1 MAGDEISLYAVKAV
15 LILDSEGN
23 RLFAKYYHPPYAEQT
38 DSTHL
43 SNVKDQ
49 KSFEKGLFAKT
60 NKQNSDVIIY
70 DNSVV
75 VYKQVVDISFYV
87 IGGLEE
93 NEAMLYQVV
102 MGLRDAVEILLQHS
116 VDKRTLLENYDLI
129 ALAVDETVDS
139 GIILEVDPSIIS
151 TRVSRAPQAEPSL
164 SNIDLSEQGLQN
176 IYQFARGKFTERLRQ
191 QFQ

>member
-1 MAGDEISLYAVKAV
+1 MTGDEISLYAVKAV
-15 LILDSEGN
+15 LILDNEGN
-23 RLFAKYYHPPYAEQT
+23 RLFAKYYHPPYGQT
-38 DSTHL
+38 EVGHL
-43 SNVKDQ
+43 ANVKDQ

-70 DNSVV
+70 DSSVV
-75 VYKQVVDISFYV
+75 VYKQIVDISLYV
-87 IGGLEE
+87 VGGLEE

-102 MGLRDAVEILLQHS
+102 MGLRDAIEILLQHS

-129 ALAVDETVDS
+129 ALAVDETIDS
-139 GIILEVDPSIIS
+139 GIILEVDPSIIAA
-151 TRVSRAPQAEPSL
+151 RVSRAPQTEPSL

-176 IYQFARGKFTERLRQ
+176 FYQFARGKFTERLRQ

>member
-1 MAGDEISLYAVKAV
+1 MTGDEISLYAVKAV
-15 LILDSEGN
+15 LILDNEGN
-23 RLFAKYYHPPYAEQT
+23 RLFAKYYHPPYAQSEVA
-38 DSTHL
+38 HL
-43 SNVKDQ
+43 ANVKDQ

-70 DNSVV
+70 DSSVV
-75 VYKQVVDISFYV
+75 VYKQIVDISLYV
-87 IGGLEE
+87 VGGLEE

-102 MGLRDAVEILLQHS
+102 MGLRDAIEILLQHS

-129 ALAVDETVDS
+129 ALAVDETIDS
-139 GIILEVDPSIIS
+139 GIILEVDPSIIAA
-151 TRVSRAPQAEPSL
+151 RVSRAPQTEPSL

-176 IYQFARGKFTERLRQ
+176 FYQFARGKFTERLRQ